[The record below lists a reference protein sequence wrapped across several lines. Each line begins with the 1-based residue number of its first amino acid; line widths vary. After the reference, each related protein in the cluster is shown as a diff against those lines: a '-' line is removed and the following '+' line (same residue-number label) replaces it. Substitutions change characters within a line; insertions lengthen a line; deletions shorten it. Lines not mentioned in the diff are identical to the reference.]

1 MFPSPADIVD
11 KLNDIRFHAGVGFA
25 QAYLPSGARLH
36 LWRPDYP
43 VEAESFGLR
52 HNHRF
57 DMKSTVLTGTVIHE
71 PFTLLDRA
79 SGKFQ
84 RYTVLAA
91 HHGVAEPPKLV
102 SDDRYAIM
110 VEGVEVYRAGD
121 VYHFPKR
128 AFHKSSAIG
137 VTMTL
142 MEKSNQE
149 DFRAEIIAQVG
160 QTPKHG
166 LDHSMPQQKV
176 RSDFF
181 FALDRM
187 QAASMAKIIKHLEP
201 K

>member
-1 MFPSPADIVD
+1 MIPSAADILD
-11 KLNDIRFHAGVGFA
+11 KLSDIRFHAGIGFA

-57 DMKSTVLTGTVIHE
+57 DMKSTVLCGTVIHT

-110 VEGVEVYRAGD
+110 VEGVEVYHAGES
-121 VYHFPKR
+121 YTFPKR
-128 AFHKSSAIG
+128 EFHQSAAVG

-149 DFRAEIIAQVG
+149 DFRAEIVAQIG

-166 LDHSMPQQKV
+166 LDHKVTQQKV
-176 RSDFF
+176 RTDFW
-181 FALDRM
+181 FALDSLPP
-187 QAASMAKIIKHLEP
+187 AALAQVLKHLEP